1 MKLTAAQ
8 LKKIIAEEVRAT
20 AGKKAT
26 RRIPEGFSPDEVD
39 MAKDRILRSLGEA
52 RMELGEL
59 SEMTGDPDA
68 MSAANDLDALMEFV
82 TAITGTPA

>member
-1 MKLTAAQ
+1 MKLTSSQ
-8 LKKIIAEEVRAT
+8 LKKIIAEEV
-20 AGKKAT
+20 KAV
-26 RRIPEGFSPDEVD
+26 RRSRKLAEVSSPEEVD
-39 MAKDRILRSLGEA
+39 MAKDRILRALGEA

-59 SEMTGDPDA
+59 VDMTDDPDA